1 MDAAYFT
8 KLFEYDYW
16 SNKEVLKALEES
28 KNPPEKALQ
37 LLSHI
42 LAAENVWYARLME
55 QDSSKLRIW
64 PEYSW
69 EECQKLTGEVFRNWM
84 SYLEDLSAKRLN
96 EKILYWNSKGTA
108 FETASHPGGNS
119 RGIPPG
125 TDCRAAAA
133 GRCKTGRYR
142 LYCLCE
148 ESLNRKPAHQASAF
162 SVMF

>member
-108 FETASHPGGNS
+108 FETAIGDILTQVVIHGGYH
-119 RGIPPG
+119 RGQI
-125 TDCRAAAA
+125 AALLRQADA
-133 GRCKTGRYR
+133 
-142 LYCLCE
+142 
-148 ESLNRKPAHQASAF
+148 KPAVTDYIAYVRSL
-162 SVMF
+162 